1 MTLIDFWD
9 VLGDWLKRR
18 SCLLDWKGKAN
29 LSASFSRVEWG
40 EIFISFT
47 ENAKDKADVSF
58 FY

>member
-9 VLGDWLKRR
+9 ILGDWLKRR
-18 SCLLDWKGKAN
+18 SCLLERESKYFCVFLKGGTG
-29 LSASFSRVEWG
+29 RD
-40 EIFISFT
+40 FISFT